1 MEKAKKKDFRTLY
14 RSEENR
20 VIGGVAGGLGEY
32 FEIDP
37 TIVRLIF
44 VLVTV
49 FGGSGL
55 LVYLLLWIFI
65 PSKSASGSWSEESVK
80 KNVAEIRGKANE
92 WAGEFKSVTSRSRG
106 QHWLGWFI
114 IGVGAIVLLK
124 NFGLLRGDLFLAL
137 VLFGVGMALILK
149 R

>member
-1 MEKAKKKDFRTLY
+1 MEKEKKTSYKNLY
-14 RSEENR
+14 RSEESR
-20 VIGGVAGGLGEY
+20 IIAGVAGGMGEY

-44 VLVTV
+44 VLVTI
-49 FGGSGL
+49 FGGSGI

-65 PSKSASGSWSEESVK
+65 PSKSSSGFWSEENFK

-92 WAGEFKSVTSRSRG
+92 WAGEFKSMSSRNCS
-106 QHWLGWFI
+106 QHWLGWLI
-114 IGVGAIVLLK
+114 IGVGAMMLLRH
-124 NFGLLRGDLFLAL
+124 FGLLRGDLFLAL
-137 VLFGVGMALILK
+137 VLFGVGMALIFK